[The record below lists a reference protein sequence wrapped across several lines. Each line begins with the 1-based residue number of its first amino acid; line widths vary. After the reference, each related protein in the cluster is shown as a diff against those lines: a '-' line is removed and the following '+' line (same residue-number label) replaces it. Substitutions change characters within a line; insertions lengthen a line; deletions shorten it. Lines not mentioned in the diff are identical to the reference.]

1 MIKSVC
7 IMLNSLLVV
16 CFFGVGG
23 SVGNKTAGQNCDLN
37 CEPVWPR
44 GKALGW

>member
-1 MIKSVC
+1 
-7 IMLNSLLVV
+7 MLNSLLVG
-16 CFFGVGG
+16 FFGGWGVGG
-23 SVGNKTAGQNCDLN
+23 VGNKTAGQNCDLN